1 MGLLDK
7 TNPHATPATATI
19 SALVFG
25 VLGGGVGFMG
35 WLLSDMSFAAVFFIV
50 PWMILVGGITG
61 WYFEWQMDSED
72 LEETQKEDIP

>member
-1 MGLLDK
+1 
-7 TNPHATPATATI
+7 
-19 SALVFG
+19 
-25 VLGGGVGFMG
+25 MG

-72 LEETQKEDIP
+72 LEETQKEGIP